1 MKRLMI
7 LVAVLVMSIA
17 NVEAQSLKDILGGLV
32 GAVTGNTTTEQ
43 TIVGEWG
50 YTKPA
55 IALKSDNILAQ
66 AGGSLMSGTIEK
78 KMATYYEKV
87 GLKAGSAAIT
97 LTEDQQFKLTMG
109 KRTLQGTYEFDSATN
124 ALTLNFTTKTSIKIG
139 KIKGEAQLSGGDLKL
154 LFAADKMLKIVKG
167 LSAVSNNPS
176 IAAISKAAEQYDGL
190 SLGMTFAK

>member
-7 LVAVLVMSIA
+7 LVAVSVMSIA

-50 YTKPA
+50 YTNPA

-109 KRTLQGTYEFDSATN
+109 KRTLQGTYVFDSTTN
-124 ALTLNFTTKTSIKIG
+124 ALTLNFTTKTSVKIG
-139 KIKGEAQLSGGDLKL
+139 KIRGEAQLSGGDLKL
-154 LFAADKMLKIVKG
+154 LFAADKMLKIVRG
-167 LSAVSNNPS
+167 LSAVSNNTS

>member
-1 MKRLMI
+1 MI
-7 LVAVLVMSIA
+7 LAAVLTLGIA
-17 NVEAQSLKDILGGLV
+17 DVQAQSLKDILGGLV

-55 IALKSDNILAQ
+55 VKLKSDNVLAQ
-66 AGGSLMSGTIEK
+66 AGSSLMTGTIEK
-78 KMATYYEKV
+78 KMAPYYEKV

-97 LTEDQQFKLTMG
+97 LTEDKQFTLTMG
-109 KRTLQGTYEFDSATN
+109 KRTLQGTYEFDSTTN
-124 ALTLNFTTKTSIKIG
+124 ALTLNFTTKTSVKIG
-139 KIKGEAQLSGGDLKL
+139 KIRGEAQLSGGDLKL
-154 LFAADKMLKIVKG
+154 LFAADKMLKIVRG
-167 LSAVSNNPS
+167 LSAVSNNTS

>member
-1 MKRLMI
+1 MI
-7 LVAVLVMSIA
+7 LVAVSVMSIA

-50 YTKPA
+50 YTKRA
-55 IALKSDNILAQ
+55 SALNSDNILAQ
-66 AGGSLMSGTIEK
+66 SGGSLMSGTIEK

-124 ALTLNFTTKTSIKIG
+124 ALTLNFTTKTSVKIG
-139 KIKGEAQLSGGDLKL
+139 KIRGEAQLSGGDLKL
-154 LFAADKMLKIVKG
+154 LFAADKMLKIIKG
-167 LSAVSNNPS
+167 LSSVSNNSS
-176 IAAISKAAEQYDGL
+176 IAAISQVADQYDGM

>member
-7 LVAVLVMSIA
+7 LVAVSVMSIA

-50 YTKPA
+50 YIKPA

-109 KRTLQGTYEFDSATN
+109 KRTLQGTYEFDSTTN
-124 ALTLNFTTKTSIKIG
+124 ALTLNFTTKTSVKIG
-139 KIKGEAQLSGGDLKL
+139 KIRGEAQLSGGDLKL
-154 LFAADKMLKIVKG
+154 LFAADKMLKIVRG
-167 LSAVSNNPS
+167 LSAVSNNTS

>member
-1 MKRLMI
+1 MI
-7 LVAVLVMSIA
+7 LAAVLTLGIA
-17 NVEAQSLKDILGGLV
+17 DVQAQSLKDILGGLV

-50 YTKPA
+50 YTQPA
-55 IALKSDNILAQ
+55 VKLKSDNVLAQ

-124 ALTLNFTTKTSIKIG
+124 ALTLNFTTKTSVKIG
-139 KIKGEAQLSGGDLKL
+139 KIRGEAQLSGGDLKL
-154 LFAADKMLKIVKG
+154 LFAADKMLKIVRG
-167 LSAVSNNPS
+167 LSAVSNNTS

>member
-1 MKRLMI
+1 MI
-7 LVAVLVMSIA
+7 LAAVLTLGIA
-17 NVEAQSLKDILGGLV
+17 DVQAQSLKDILGGLV

-50 YTKPA
+50 YSKPA
-55 IALKSDNILAQ
+55 LALKSDNVLAQ
-66 AGGSLMSGTIEK
+66 AGSSLMVGTIEK

-109 KRTLQGTYEFDSATN
+109 KRTLQGTYEFDSTTN
-124 ALTLNFTTKTSIKIG
+124 ALTLNFTTKTSVKIG
-139 KIKGEAQLSGGDLKL
+139 KIRGEAQLSGGDLKL
-154 LFAADKMLKIVKG
+154 LFAADKMLKIVRG
-167 LSAVSNNPS
+167 LSAVSNNTS

>member
-1 MKRLMI
+1 MI
-7 LVAVLVMSIA
+7 LAAVLALGIA
-17 NVEAQSLKDILGGLV
+17 DVQAQSLKDILGGLV
-32 GAVTGNTTTEQ
+32 GAVTGNTTTEL

-50 YTKPA
+50 YTQPA
-55 IALKSDNILAQ
+55 VKLKSDNVLAQ
-66 AGGSLMSGTIEK
+66 AGSSLMTGTIEK

-87 GLKAGSAAIT
+87 GLKAGSATIT
-97 LTEDQQFKLTMG
+97 LTEDKQFTLTMG
-109 KRTLQGTYEFDSATN
+109 KRTLQGTYEFDSTTN
-124 ALTLNFTTKTSIKIG
+124 ALTLNFTTKTSVKIG

-167 LSAVSNNPS
+167 LSAVSNNTS

>member
-1 MKRLMI
+1 MI
-7 LVAVLVMSIA
+7 FAAVLTMGIA
-17 NVEAQSLKDILGGLV
+17 DVQAQSLKDILGGLV

-50 YTKPA
+50 YTQPA
-55 IALKSDNILAQ
+55 VKLKSDNVLAQ
-66 AGGSLMSGTIEK
+66 AGSSLMTGTIEK

-97 LTEDQQFKLTMG
+97 LTEDKQFTLTMG
-109 KRTLQGTYEFDSATN
+109 KRTLQGTYEFDSTTN
-124 ALTLNFTTKTSIKIG
+124 ALTLNFTTKTSVKIG
-139 KIKGEAQLSGGDLKL
+139 KIRGEAQLSGGDLKL

-167 LSAVSNNPS
+167 LSAVSNNTS

>member
-1 MKRLMI
+1 MI
-7 LVAVLVMSIA
+7 LAAVLALGIA
-17 NVEAQSLKDILGGLV
+17 DVQAQSLKDILGGLV

-50 YTKPA
+50 YTQPA
-55 IALKSDNILAQ
+55 VKLKSDNVLAQ
-66 AGGSLMSGTIEK
+66 AGSSLMTGTIEK

-109 KRTLQGTYEFDSATN
+109 KRTLQGTYEFDSTTN
-124 ALTLNFTTKTSIKIG
+124 ALTLNFTTKTSVKIG
-139 KIKGEAQLSGGDLKL
+139 KIRGEAQLSGGDLKL

-167 LSAVSNNPS
+167 LSAVSNNTS